1 MAGGAANPNWNGTLA
16 AATIDTVTL
25 AAGPNV
31 YEIVNVDGT
40 SRIDYTLDGSAPV
53 VGGNT
58 KSRVLPAVPFIDVV
72 NVKSDGSTVIKLISA
87 GTPKYAI
94 QAQAGP
100 EV

>member
-1 MAGGAANPNWNGTLA
+1 MASGAANPNYNSTLA

-25 AAGPNV
+25 SAGPAV
-31 YEIVNVDGT
+31 IEIMNVDGT
-40 SRIDYTLDGSAPV
+40 SRIDYTTDGSAPV

-58 KSRVLPAVPFIDVV
+58 KTRTLPATQCVDVV

-87 GTPKYAI
+87 GTPKYSI
-94 QAQAGP
+94 QVQAGP